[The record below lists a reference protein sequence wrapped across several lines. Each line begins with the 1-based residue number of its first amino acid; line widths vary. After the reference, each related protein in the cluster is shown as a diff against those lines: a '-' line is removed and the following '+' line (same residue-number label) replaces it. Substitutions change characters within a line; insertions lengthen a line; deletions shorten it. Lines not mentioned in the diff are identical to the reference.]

1 MFSVVSVRHSVH
13 RGVLM
18 YHYPWCIRPH
28 CTGPPFPLRSR
39 PHPSGHRTCSLDLI
53 VQPTPPPTS
62 TDTSDGH
69 TSGKR
74 VVSIQ
79 LECFLVSNITNVNS
93 TVVSKYYF
101 QQLLTNVEV
110 PTFEGSSAPSVQY
123 QPSISVTS
131 LPSQI
136 QLTVD
141 RSGILDEQSNS
152 NNLVIM
158 DSTSDGT
165 SILDMDSGLTS
176 HSK

>member
-1 MFSVVSVRHSVH
+1 MFSVASVRHSVH

-18 YHYPWCIRPH
+18 CHYPWCIRPH
-28 CTGPPFPLRSR
+28 CTGPPFPLPSR
-39 PHPSGHRTCSLDLI
+39 PHPSGHRTCSLYS
-53 VQPTPPPTS
+53 PPTS
-62 TDTSDGH
+62 TDTSDAH
-69 TSGKR
+69 TGGKR
-74 VVSIQ
+74 AVSIQ

-101 QQLLTNVEV
+101 QQLLTNAEV
-110 PTFEGSSAPSVQY
+110 LTFEGSSAPSVQY

-131 LPSQI
+131 LPSQT

-176 HSK
+176 HSQ